1 MKVHL
6 VQLNIAWE
14 DPKRNYARVRELL
27 AETTIEPRSLIVLPE
42 LFASGFSMNVDRI
55 GESEP
60 RPTERFL
67 SDLAKEYQ
75 AFAIGGVAARSGKR
89 VTNEAVVFNFS
100 GKLLARYA
108 KLHPFSPGGES
119 VAYARGD
126 DVVLFDCG
134 EFRAAPFICYDL
146 RFPEIFRRA
155 TRRGAT
161 LFIVIANWPA
171 GRIEHWVTLL
181 RARAIENQAYV
192 IGSNRCGNDPDLAY
206 PGRSIV
212 VDPLGAIVA
221 EAGDCEQVLS
231 AEIDLSRVADFRTK
245 LPFLADIRPE
255 FLPPDHFPAADS

>member
-1 MKVHL
+1 MKLHL
-6 VQLNIAWE
+6 VQLDIAWE
-14 DPKRNYARVRELL
+14 DPPRNFERVRALL
-27 AETTIEPRSLIVLPE
+27 QGVAIEPGSLIVLPE
-42 LFASGFSMNVDRI
+42 LFACGFSMNVERV
-55 GESEP
+55 GESDP
-60 RPTERFL
+60 RPTESFL
-67 SDLAKEYQ
+67 QALAAEYRVLV
-75 AFAIGGVAARSGKR
+75 AGGVAARAGKR
-89 VTNEAVVFNFS
+89 VTNEAVVFDPS
-100 GKLLARYA
+100 GNLIARYV

-119 VAYARGD
+119 AAYARGD

-155 TRRGAT
+155 TRGGAT

-192 IGSNRCGNDPDLAY
+192 IGANRCGNDPGLAY

-221 EAGDCEQVLS
+221 EAGDREQLLS
-231 AEIDLSRVADFRTK
+231 AEIHLRQVVDFRTK
-245 LPFLADIRPE
+245 LPFLTDIRPE
-255 FLPPDHFPAADS
+255 FLAPDHFPAAES